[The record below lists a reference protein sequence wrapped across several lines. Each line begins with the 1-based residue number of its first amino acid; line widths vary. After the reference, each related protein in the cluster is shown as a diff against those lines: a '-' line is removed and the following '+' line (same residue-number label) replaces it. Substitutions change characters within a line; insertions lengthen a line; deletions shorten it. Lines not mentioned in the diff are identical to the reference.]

1 MESKMINQVTLDFG
15 TVKNVVVNITTSGS
29 DDVVEFEYASVYGI
43 ENPELTHTQ
52 LDEAREALENGMEE
66 NVVCILKA
74 EYDKL
79 GVKFDVGEYKFNQFS
94 PLYDP
99 TAC

>member
-1 MESKMINQVTLDFG
+1 
-15 TVKNVVVNITTSGS
+15 
-29 DDVVEFEYASVYGI
+29 
-43 ENPELTHTQ
+43 
-52 LDEAREALENGMEE
+52 MEE
-66 NVVCILKA
+66 NVVCMLKA

-94 PLYDP
+94 TLYDP